1 MRTFKK
7 ALYCIYVAAL
17 RERVVKFQI
26 CLRVCNTIIIIIMII
41 VITIIII
48 KFIFPSFAA
57 NTSDL
62 EKLV

>member
-26 CLRVCNTIIIIIMII
+26 CLRVCNTIIIIMII

-48 KFIFPSFAA
+48 KFVFPSFAA

-62 EKLV
+62 E

>member
-7 ALYCIYVAAL
+7 ALYCKYVAAL
-17 RERVVKFQI
+17 RERVVKIQI
-26 CLRVCNTIIIIIMII
+26 CLRVCNTIIIIMII

-48 KFIFPSFAA
+48 KVIFPSFAA

>member
-17 RERVVKFQI
+17 RERVVKIQI
-26 CLRVCNTIIIIIMII
+26 CLRVCNTIIIIMII
-41 VITIIII
+41 VITIIIIII

-62 EKLV
+62 E

>member
-26 CLRVCNTIIIIIMII
+26 CLRVCNTIIIIMII